1 MDGNANAA
9 LNEEDESME
18 FETGNSSY
26 TTEQTGLG
34 ASSTASLFQPDTLL
48 SAQYFYDRRRK
59 ATLEPVKRLMLA
71 ILEDAINC
79 FQDNHRA
86 RCGKSK
92 RLFDEAREWIFGVS
106 DWVFGFE
113 NICSALGFEPQYI
126 RAGLLRWKEKEL
138 AKHPSAGLW
147 KKQRSAS
154 GKKHLPKVVRA
165 A

>member
-1 MDGNANAA
+1 
-9 LNEEDESME
+9 ME

-48 SAQYFYDRRRK
+48 SAQYFDDRRRK
-59 ATLEPVKRLMLA
+59 APLEPVKRLMWA

-86 RCGKSK
+86 RCGKNK

-106 DWVFGFE
+106 DWFSDLKTSVV
-113 NICSALGFEPQYI
+113 LW
-126 RAGLLRWKEKEL
+126 GLS
-138 AKHPSAGLW
+138 PSTF
-147 KKQRSAS
+147 
-154 GKKHLPKVVRA
+154 VRG
-165 A
+165 

>member
-1 MDGNANAA
+1 MDS
-9 LNEEDESME
+9 ERES
-18 FETGNSSY
+18 SPY
-26 TTEQTGLG
+26 TREQTCLT
-34 ASSTASLFQPDTLL
+34 ASEKIASLFQPDTLL
-48 SAQYFYDRRRK
+48 SAQYFDDRRRK
-59 ATLEPVKRLMLA
+59 APLEPVKRLMLA

-126 RAGLLRWKEKEL
+126 RAGLRRWTEKQSS
-138 AKHPSAGLW
+138 KHRYALCEGTKMAFSRKVATE
-147 KKQRSAS
+147 S
-154 GKKHLPKVVRA
+154 GA
-165 A
+165 AY

>member
-48 SAQYFYDRRRK
+48 SAQYFDDRRRK
-59 ATLEPVKRLMLA
+59 APLEPVKRLMLA

-86 RCGKSK
+86 RCGKSQ

-126 RAGLLRWKEKEL
+126 RAGLRRWTEKQSSKHRYARFAKEQRWLL
-138 AKHPSAGLW
+138 A
-147 KKQRSAS
+147 
-154 GKKHLPKVVRA
+154 GK
-165 A
+165 

>member
-1 MDGNANAA
+1 MDS
-9 LNEEDESME
+9 ERES
-18 FETGNSSY
+18 SPY
-26 TTEQTGLG
+26 TREQTCLT
-34 ASSTASLFQPDTLL
+34 ASEKIASLFQPDTLL
-48 SAQYFYDRRRK
+48 SAQYFDDRRRK
-59 ATLEPVKRLMLA
+59 APLEPVKRLMLA